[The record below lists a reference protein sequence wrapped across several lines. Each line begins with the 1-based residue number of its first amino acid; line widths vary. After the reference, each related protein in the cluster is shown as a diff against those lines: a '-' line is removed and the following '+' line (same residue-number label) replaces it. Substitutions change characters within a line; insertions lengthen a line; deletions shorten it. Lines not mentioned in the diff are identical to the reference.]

1 MFSKRNLFQLVPHCP
16 GIPSEVQKATATRLT
31 ATGRPARMKP
41 MIFDSPS
48 SFGRAFRIV
57 TFGESHGP
65 AVGVVMDG
73 VKPGLVFDLAGIQK
87 ELDRR
92 RPGQSDLV
100 TPRQE
105 GDRVQ
110 VLSGVFEGRTTG
122 HPIAL
127 MVFNENQRSADYQ
140 AIQELFRPGHA
151 DLTFDR
157 KYGIRDPRGGGRS
170 SGRETLARV
179 AAGAWAK
186 QQLEG
191 LGVRIRGFNRE
202 IAGIAGTEI
211 DWDFVEKN
219 PLRVADPMAFETQKL
234 EVETARAEG
243 DSVGGI
249 AEIWIEGLPLGLGDP
264 TFAKLD
270 ALLAYGC
277 MSIGAVKGVE
287 IGSGF
292 ESSRKRGS
300 DNNDPLTPGGPA
312 KNDAGGTLGGIS
324 TGAPV
329 IVRLAVKPTS
339 SISKVQQ
346 TISKDGQAAEIRTH
360 GRHDPCIAPR
370 IVPVAE
376 AMCAL
381 VVYDAW
387 LTQQDLRAGSIPV
400 AEDWDFDLAEGHN
413 SSQKRSEPDF

>member
-1 MFSKRNLFQLVPHCP
+1 
-16 GIPSEVQKATATRLT
+16 
-31 ATGRPARMKP
+31 

-48 SFGRAFRIV
+48 SFGRSFRILS
-57 TFGESHGP
+57 FGESHGP
-65 AVGVVMDG
+65 AVGVVLDG
-73 VKPGLVFDLAGIQK
+73 VKPGLPFDLEAIQRD
-87 ELDRR
+87 LDRR

-100 TPRQE
+100 TPRAE

-110 VLSGVFEGRTTG
+110 VLSGVYEGRTTG

-127 MVFNENQRSADYQ
+127 VVFNENQRSHDYQ
-140 AIQELFRPGHA
+140 AIADLFRPGHA
-151 DLTFDR
+151 DLTYDR
-157 KYGIRDPRGGGRS
+157 KYGLRDPRGGGRS

-186 QQLEG
+186 QQLAG
-191 LGVRIRGFNRE
+191 LGVTVRGFNRE
-202 IAGIAGTEI
+202 IAGLAGAAV
-211 DWDFVEKN
+211 DWSFVEAN
-219 PLRVADPMAFETQKL
+219 PLRVGDRAAFEAQRAA
-234 EVETARAEG
+234 VEAARADG

-249 AEIWIEGLPLGLGDP
+249 CEVWIEGLPIGLGDP

-287 IGSGF
+287 LGAGF
-292 ESSRKRGS
+292 DSSRRRGS
-300 DNNDPLTPGGPA
+300 ENNDPLGPEGPR

-329 IVRLAVKPTS
+329 VVRLAVKPTS
-339 SISKVQQ
+339 SIAKPQQ
-346 TISKDGQAAEIRTH
+346 TIDREGRAAEISTH

-387 LTQQDLRAGSIPV
+387 LTQAALRPGDDPTPA
-400 AEDWDFDLAEGHN
+400 DWDWDSVAALLAAIPGEECDD
-413 SSQKRSEPDF
+413 KPFPDRMTK

>member
-1 MFSKRNLFQLVPHCP
+1 ML
-16 GIPSEVQKATATRLT
+16 
-31 ATGRPARMKP
+31 
-41 MIFDSPS
+41 FDSPS

-57 TFGESHGP
+57 TFGESHGL

-73 VKPGLVFDLAGIQK
+73 VKPGLPFDLEAIQK

-100 TPRQE
+100 TPRNE
-105 GDRVQ
+105 ADRVQ

-127 MVFNENQRSADYQ
+127 AVFNENQRSGDYK
-140 AIQELFRPGHA
+140 AISDLFRPGHA
-151 DLTFDR
+151 DLTYDR

-186 QQLEG
+186 QQLAAV
-191 LGVRIRGFNRE
+191 GVTVRGFNRE
-202 IAGIAGTEI
+202 IAGIAGMAV
-211 DWDFVEKN
+211 DWAFVEAN
-219 PLRVADPMAFETQKL
+219 ALRVADPTTFAAQRSA
-234 EVETARAEG
+234 VEAALAEG
-243 DSVGGI
+243 DSVGGVC
-249 AEIWIEGLPLGLGDP
+249 EVWIEGLPVGLGDP
-264 TFAKLD
+264 AFGKLD
-270 ALLAYGC
+270 GLLALAC

-287 IGSGF
+287 LGAGF
-292 ESSRKRGS
+292 ESARRRGS
-300 DNNDPLTPGGPA
+300 ENNDPLGPGGPL

-329 IVRLAVKPTS
+329 VVRLAVKPTS
-339 SISKVQQ
+339 SISKTQQ
-346 TISKDGQAAEIRTH
+346 TIDREGHAANISTK

-381 VVYDAW
+381 VIYDAW
-387 LTQQDLRAGSIPV
+387 LTQQDLRKGSV
-400 AEDWDFDLAEGHN
+400 APMAEWNWDAIEALF
-413 SSQKRSEPDF
+413 SR

>member
-1 MFSKRNLFQLVPHCP
+1 ML
-16 GIPSEVQKATATRLT
+16 
-31 ATGRPARMKP
+31 
-41 MIFDSPS
+41 FDSPS
-48 SFGRAFRIV
+48 SFGRAFRIL
-57 TFGESHGP
+57 TFGESHGA

-73 VKPGLVFDLAGIQK
+73 VKPGLSFDLEAIQK

-100 TPRQE
+100 TPRNE

-127 MVFNENQRSADYQ
+127 AVFNENQRSGDYK
-140 AIQELFRPGHA
+140 AISDLFRPGHA
-151 DLTFDR
+151 DLTYDR

-186 QQLEG
+186 QQLAG
-191 LGVRIRGFNRE
+191 LGVTVRGFNRE
-202 IAGIAGTEI
+202 IAGIAGTMV
-211 DWDFVEKN
+211 DWSFVEAN
-219 PLRVADPMAFETQKL
+219 PLRVADPGTFPAQRSA
-234 EVETARAEG
+234 VESALAEG
-243 DSVGGI
+243 DSVGGVC
-249 AEIWIEGLPLGLGDP
+249 EVWIEGLPAGLGDP
-264 TFAKLD
+264 AFGKLD
-270 ALLAYGC
+270 GLLALAC

-287 IGSGF
+287 LGAGF
-292 ESSRKRGS
+292 ESARRRGS
-300 DNNDPLTPGGPA
+300 ENNDPLGPDGPL

-329 IVRLAVKPTS
+329 VVRLAVKPTS
-339 SISKVQQ
+339 SISKVQK
-346 TISKDGQAAEIRTH
+346 TIDREGHAADISTR

-381 VVYDAW
+381 VIYDAW
-387 LTQQDLRAGSIPV
+387 LTQQALREGSV
-400 AEDWDFDLAEGHN
+400 APAAEWDWGALEALFP
-413 SSQKRSEPDF
+413 S

>member
-1 MFSKRNLFQLVPHCP
+1 ML
-16 GIPSEVQKATATRLT
+16 
-31 ATGRPARMKP
+31 
-41 MIFDSPS
+41 FDSPS
-48 SFGRAFRIV
+48 TFGRAFRIL
-57 TFGESHGP
+57 TFGESHGA
-65 AVGVVMDG
+65 AVGVVLDG
-73 VKPGLVFDLAGIQK
+73 VKPGLAFDLDAIQR

-100 TPRQE
+100 TPRRE
-105 GDRVQ
+105 ADRVQ

-127 MVFNENQRSADYQ
+127 VVFNENPRSADYS
-140 AIQELFRPGHA
+140 AIAELFRPGHA
-151 DLTFDR
+151 DLTYQR

-186 QQLEG
+186 QQLAG
-191 LGVRIRGFNRE
+191 LGVTVRGFNRE
-202 IAGIAGTEI
+202 IAGMAGTGL
-211 DWDFVEKN
+211 DWAFVEAN
-219 PLRVADPMAFETQKL
+219 PLRVADPEIFPAQRAA
-234 EVETARAEG
+234 VEAARAEG
-243 DSVGGI
+243 DSVGGVC
-249 AEIWIEGLPLGLGDP
+249 EVWIEGLPAGLGDP
-264 TFAKLD
+264 AFGKLD
-270 ALLAYGC
+270 ALLAAAC

-287 IGSGF
+287 LGAGF
-292 ESSRKRGS
+292 ESARRRGS
-300 DNNDPLTPGGPA
+300 ENNDPLGPGGPL

-329 IVRLAVKPTS
+329 VVRLAVKPTS
-339 SISKVQQ
+339 SIARTQR
-346 TISKDGQAAEIRTH
+346 TIDREGRAAEISTQ

-387 LTQQDLRAGSIPV
+387 LTQQELGPGDLSNLPEWDWEAVEAAIRAI
-400 AEDWDFDLAEGHN
+400 L
-413 SSQKRSEPDF
+413 

>member
-1 MFSKRNLFQLVPHCP
+1 ML
-16 GIPSEVQKATATRLT
+16 
-31 ATGRPARMKP
+31 
-41 MIFDSPS
+41 FDSPS
-48 SFGRAFRIV
+48 TFGRAFRILS
-57 TFGESHGP
+57 FGESHGA
-65 AVGVVMDG
+65 AVGVVVDG
-73 VKPGLVFDLAGIQK
+73 VKPGLPFDLEAIQK
-87 ELDRR
+87 EMDRR

-100 TPRQE
+100 TPRNE

-110 VLSGVFEGRTTG
+110 VLSGVYEGKTTG

-127 MVFNENQRSADYQ
+127 VVFNENQKSGDYK

-157 KYGIRDPRGGGRS
+157 KYGLRDPRGGGRS

-186 QQLEG
+186 QQLAG
-191 LGVRIRGFNRE
+191 LGIRIRGFNRE
-202 IAGIAGTEI
+202 IGGIAGEAV

-219 PLRVADPMAFETQKL
+219 PLRVADPGAFEAQKKA
-234 EVETARAEG
+234 VEEARAEG
-243 DSVGGI
+243 DSVGGV
-249 AEIWIEGLPLGLGDP
+249 AEIWIEGLPIGLGDP

-270 ALLAYGC
+270 ALLAYAA

-300 DNNDPLTPGGPA
+300 QNNDPLTPEGPE
-312 KNDAGGTLGGIS
+312 KNDSGGTLGGIS

-329 IVRLAVKPTS
+329 VLRAAVKPTS
-339 SISKVQQ
+339 SISHAQK
-346 TISKDGQAAEIRTH
+346 TITKAGEAAEISTQ

-370 IVPVAE
+370 IVPVLE
-376 AMCAL
+376 AMAAL

-387 LTQQDLRAGSIPV
+387 LTQQELREGSV
-400 AEDWDFDLAEGHN
+400 AQAVEWNWEAIEQVLLKFEDDYPPIAQDI
-413 SSQKRSEPDF
+413 

>member
-1 MFSKRNLFQLVPHCP
+1 ML
-16 GIPSEVQKATATRLT
+16 
-31 ATGRPARMKP
+31 
-41 MIFDSPS
+41 FDSPS
-48 SFGRAFRIV
+48 TFGRAFRILS
-57 TFGESHGP
+57 FGESHGA
-65 AVGVVMDG
+65 AVGVVLDG
-73 VKPGLVFDLAGIQK
+73 VRPGLPFEVEAIQA

-100 TPRQE
+100 TPRSE
-105 GDRVQ
+105 ADRVQ
-110 VLSGVFEGRTTG
+110 VLSGVFEGKTTG

-127 MVFNENQRSADYQ
+127 AVFNENQRSGDYK
-140 AIQELFRPGHA
+140 AITELFRPGHA
-151 DLTFDR
+151 DLTYDR

-186 QQLEG
+186 RRLAEQ
-191 LGVRIRGFNRE
+191 GVSIRGFNRE
-202 IAGIAGTEI
+202 IAGIAGSRV

-219 PLRVADPMAFETQKL
+219 PLRVADPDAFESQKAA
-234 EVETARAEG
+234 VEAARDEG
-243 DSVGGI
+243 DSVGGV
-249 AEIWIEGLPLGLGDP
+249 AEVWIEGLPIGLGDP

-270 ALLAYGC
+270 ALLAYAM

-287 IGSGF
+287 LGAGF
-292 ESSRKRGS
+292 ESARRRGS
-300 DNNDPLTPGGPA
+300 ENNDELAPEGPL

-329 IVRLAVKPTS
+329 VVRLAVKPTS
-339 SISKVQQ
+339 SISKTQRTVNKEGSA
-346 TISKDGQAAEIRTH
+346 TEISTK

-376 AMCAL
+376 AMAAI

-387 LTQQDLRAGSIPV
+387 LSQQAMREGSVAPAPEWDWAAIEAFFRASTAG
-400 AEDWDFDLAEGHN
+400 L
-413 SSQKRSEPDF
+413 